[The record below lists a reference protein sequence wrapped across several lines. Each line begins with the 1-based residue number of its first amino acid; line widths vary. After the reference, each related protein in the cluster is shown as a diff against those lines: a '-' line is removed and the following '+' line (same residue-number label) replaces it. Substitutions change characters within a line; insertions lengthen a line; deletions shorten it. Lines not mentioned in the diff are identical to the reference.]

1 MNETLAELVE
11 VIRRE
16 TGIALSLT
24 QESTLRAAVNR
35 AAPGVEPAAFLRG
48 MADPARRRH
57 LVDRLIDEV
66 TIKETSFVRD
76 RRQLDAIPWQDLLQ
90 RPPEAGSA
98 TIRVWSAGSATG
110 EEAYSLALLADEDF
124 APENAPVDVL
134 GTDVSLGALAAAS
147 VGRYRERA
155 VRDLDQGQRRR
166 YLDQQA
172 DGTYLVRQRLRSL
185 VRFRRHNLA
194 SDPIPPLGEA
204 GFDLIVCRN
213 VFIYFDA
220 PLIERVIEGFE
231 GSLRPGGMLLIG
243 AADALRSPSAPPAR
257 RPPAAPPRGAGP
269 AAMRRTSGPSGARP
283 TRHVPRGPL
292 RGPLQRP
299 TSREQRL
306 TAALEAADKASRDD
320 ALAHAASLL
329 ADYPLDA
336 DARFLH
342 GLLSLDAGEPA
353 HAAASLRRAL
363 FIDPAFALAAFTLG
377 RAYDALGN
385 APAARRA
392 YQQALRTLDPDDAR
406 HELILQQVDVDDI
419 AAACHARLGGQS

>member
-1 MNETLAELVE
+1 L
-11 VIRRE
+11 
-16 TGIALSLT
+16 
-24 QESTLRAAVNR
+24 
-35 AAPGVEPAAFLRG
+35 
-48 MADPARRRH
+48 
-57 LVDRLIDEV
+57 
-66 TIKETSFVRD
+66 
-76 RRQLDAIPWQDLLQ
+76 
-90 RPPEAGSA
+90 
-98 TIRVWSAGSATG
+98 
-110 EEAYSLALLADEDF
+110 
-124 APENAPVDVL
+124 
-134 GTDVSLGALAAAS
+134 
-147 VGRYRERA
+147 
-155 VRDLDQGQRRR
+155 RDLDQGQRRR